1 MDLAERR
8 DALDRLY
15 EQLALLEAAI
25 GGKRTLSEC
34 RGAMGWPRRGVY
46 FFFEDGEFREDGVTL
61 RVVRVGTHALR
72 PSRSTLWGRL
82 SQHRGNVGGSLP
94 GGGNHRGSIFR
105 LHVGTALLGA
115 GDWIDAVAASWGSG
129 STANRAVRE
138 LEYPLEVAVSRR
150 IGAMSFLWVA
160 VDDEP
165 SASSDR
171 GVIEA
176 GAISLLSN
184 CDRKVIDR
192 ASDLWLGQSANRAAV
207 RSSGLWNV
215 NHVRDAPTTGFLDTL
230 SGHIAS
236 LGVI

>member
-1 MDLAERR
+1 MELAERR
-8 DALDRLY
+8 DALERLY
-15 EQLALLEAAI
+15 KQLALLEMAV
-25 GGKRTLSEC
+25 GGKRVLSEC
-34 RGAMGWPRRGVY
+34 SGALDWPRRGVY
-46 FFFEDGEFREDGVTL
+46 FFFQEGELREDGVTP

-72 PSRSTLWGRL
+72 RARSTLWGRL

-105 LHVGTALLGA
+105 LHVGTALLA
-115 GDWIDAVAASWGSG
+115 SGDWSEAVAATWGRG
-129 STANRAVRE
+129 STAKREVRE

-150 IGAMSFLWVA
+150 IRAMPFLWVA
-160 VDDEP
+160 VDDEA

-176 GAISLLSN
+176 GAIALLSN
-184 CDRKVIDR
+184 FDRRAVDR
-192 ASDLWLGQSANRAAV
+192 ASLSWLGNSAKGAAI

-215 NHVRDAPTTGFLDTL
+215 NHVRDASTAGQLDTL

-236 LGVI
+236 LGA